1 MTHYIIDSII
11 EEFDEYLD
19 IDTFTT
25 IINKKCQGLSQ
36 EARTSQGLDDIF
48 QCYEDYRHRRNMYE
62 LELARMRT
70 REAFGM
76 MWY

>member
-11 EEFDEYLD
+11 NEFDEYLD
-19 IDTFTT
+19 IDTFTA
-25 IINKKCQGLSQ
+25 IVKNKYEDKV
-36 EARTSQGLDDIF
+36 DDIF

-62 LELARMRT
+62 LELARMRI